1 MNLGDDKSY
10 RQPRLSTINTL
21 KPLPLFLASKMDCI
35 EALSGYRTIGDPP
48 YAYVRIDQVR
58 SVFS

>member
-1 MNLGDDKSY
+1 MNLRNEKSY

-21 KPLPLFLASKMDCI
+21 KALPLFLASKIDCI
-35 EALSGYRTIGDPP
+35 EALSGYRIMGDPP
-48 YAYVRIDQVR
+48 YAYVRIDQAR